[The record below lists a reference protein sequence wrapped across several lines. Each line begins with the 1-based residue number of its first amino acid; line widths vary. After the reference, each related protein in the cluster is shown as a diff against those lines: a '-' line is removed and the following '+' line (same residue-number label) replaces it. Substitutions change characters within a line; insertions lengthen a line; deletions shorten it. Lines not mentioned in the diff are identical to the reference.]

1 MEESMKMVRTAYQ
14 ALEEKKGQ
22 DIRVLDISKISVLAD
37 YFIIT
42 NGTSDSQVNAL
53 VDNVDE
59 KMHKAGYSLK
69 QQEGHGGASWILM
82 DYGDVIVHVFDRQNR
97 LFYDLER
104 IWKDGKIT
112 DIADL

>member
-59 KMHKAGYSLK
+59 KMHKAG
-69 QQEGHGGASWILM
+69 
-82 DYGDVIVHVFDRQNR
+82 
-97 LFYDLER
+97 
-104 IWKDGKIT
+104 
-112 DIADL
+112 